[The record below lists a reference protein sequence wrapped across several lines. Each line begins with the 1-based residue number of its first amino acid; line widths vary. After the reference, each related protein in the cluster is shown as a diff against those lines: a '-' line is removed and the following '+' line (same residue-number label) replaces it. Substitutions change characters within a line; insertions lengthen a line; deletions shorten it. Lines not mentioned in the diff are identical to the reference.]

1 MTDLTVLVSPMPLPT
16 PSAPAPSSPFIT
28 ALKRRSLGLGLGRFG
43 KSAAE
48 LGKHHQESS
57 QHHHSARGSKS
68 AVDLGLD
75 DAATEKAAG
84 TLDGLEERGRI
95 DSRRCSGKGI
105 MVTLERELDSEEDTD
120 ADADEKPAMRGRT
133 SSSASTKPEA
143 APRTPSASPKNKK
156 ALRLSSPLPSPT
168 STKPDDPLM
177 YPKARPHPKKIP
189 SYDPGLL
196 SPPPPGFRPRHRPT
210 RSRSAPPVG
219 EAPQSPRPGDAINP
233 AAIGHG
239 ARQARTRMATV
250 PAPAPCDFD
259 AYMRGETQ
267 NYTPARRNDADDDDD
282 TPSRYAKISNERG
295 LTEYEKKRA
304 FAEWERK
311 QARRRTGEVRQ
322 IEIPDLPSIESTMS
336 SPSDGARNRWR
347 AATEFEIPYPRSPD
361 MDDDTE
367 SCRSIAFSD
376 TTFNRSSF
384 GPGGASGPRLMQRRS
399 LTTPCA
405 GELVRPEP
413 PLLRPSPFWR
423 HTPRSGVTPLSYSP
437 ASALVRRSAFV
448 AAGLDLAPGTKG
460 DLRALCVDA
469 RVREKNLVAPPTGIE
484 GVGV

>member
-16 PSAPAPSSPFIT
+16 PSAPVPSSPFIT

-57 QHHHSARGSKS
+57 THHHSARGSKS

-84 TLDGLEERGRI
+84 ALDGPEERGRI

-133 SSSASTKPEA
+133 SSSASTKPDA
-143 APRTPSASPKNKK
+143 SPRTPSASPKNKK

-168 STKPDDPLM
+168 SAKPKDPLM

-311 QARRRTGEVRQ
+311 QARRRTADVRQ

-384 GPGGASGPRLMQRRS
+384 GPGGALGPRLMQRRS

-413 PLLRPSPFWR
+413 PLLAHRPSGAILRDRALPPCHIRLPVHWL
-423 HTPRSGVTPLSYSP
+423 GDLPLSPLDSILHQVP
-437 ASALVRRSAFV
+437 RATFAPSASMRGFVRRTLSRR
-448 AAGLDLAPGTKG
+448 P
-460 DLRALCVDA
+460 RASRASVY
-469 RVREKNLVAPPTGIE
+469 
-484 GVGV
+484 

>member
-16 PSAPAPSSPFIT
+16 PSAAPAPSSPFIT
-28 ALKRRSLGLGLGRFG
+28 AFKRRSLGLGLGRFG

-48 LGKHHQESS
+48 LGRQEAT
-57 QHHHSARGSKS
+57 HSTRGSKS
-68 AVDLGLD
+68 AVDLGLND
-75 DAATEKAAG
+75 SISSSEKG

-105 MVTLERELDSEEDTD
+105 MVTLERELDSEDEE
-120 ADADEKPAMRGRT
+120 DEKKPGEEKGGRGRGRT
-133 SSSASTKPEA
+133 QFDAAAAAVKPDVQ
-143 APRTPSASPKNKK
+143 RTPSPKNRK
-156 ALRLSSPLPSPT
+156 ALRLSSPLPA
-168 STKPDDPLM
+168 PLM
-177 YPKARPHPKKIP
+177 YPKARPHPKNIP

-219 EAPQSPRPGDAINP
+219 EAPQSPRAGDRIDP
-233 AAIGHG
+233 AAIGRG
-239 ARQARTRMATV
+239 PRARMSTV

-259 AYMRGETQ
+259 AYMRGET
-267 NYTPARRNDADDDDD
+267 PAQQHQRRGAVDDGADADGA
-282 TPSRYAKISNERG
+282 PSRYAQISSERG
-295 LTEYEKKRA
+295 LTEYEKMRA

-311 QARRRTGEVRQ
+311 QRGRRHAPGVAQ
-322 IEIPDLPSIESTMS
+322 IEIPDIPGADSTVS
-336 SPSDGARNRWR
+336 SPGEGARNRWR

-367 SCRSIAFSD
+367 SCRSMAFSD
-376 TTFNRSSF
+376 TTFNRSTF
-384 GPGGASGPRLMQRRS
+384 GPEGIVGPRLMQRRS

-423 HTPRSGVTPLSYSP
+423 HTPRSGVTPLSYAP

-448 AAGLDLAPGTKG
+448 AAGLDLVPGTKG

-469 RVREKNLVAPPTGIE
+469 RVRAKNIVAPPTGIE